1 MEKTILPL
9 YIYNGSNPTN
19 HFDKELG
26 HPTSNLQPQ
35 SHSHIAFGEELIDS
49 CSSDSEV
56 TMFDN
61 HFRVFVNCLVAYNS
75 ENDDL
80 FVNVGFG
87 NFFKSEVVST
97 V

>member
-49 CSSDSEV
+49 CSSDSEG
-56 TMFDN
+56 
-61 HFRVFVNCLVAYNS
+61 LVISSNPKLFPLYNGGS
-75 ENDDL
+75 
-80 FVNVGFG
+80 
-87 NFFKSEVVST
+87 
-97 V
+97 